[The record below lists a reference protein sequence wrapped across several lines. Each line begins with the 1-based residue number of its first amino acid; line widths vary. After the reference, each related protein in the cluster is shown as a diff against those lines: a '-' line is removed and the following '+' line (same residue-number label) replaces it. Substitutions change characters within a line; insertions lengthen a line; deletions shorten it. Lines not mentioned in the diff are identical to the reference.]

1 MKSYLR
7 NTMSDQRLT
16 DLTILS
22 VGGDI
27 LVEHE
32 HVVHR
37 FSKSHKS
44 RQCYCCDLT
53 STNFKVG

>member
-1 MKSYLR
+1 MKNDRRSS
-7 NTMSDQRLT
+7 MSDQRLT

-32 HVVHR
+32 QVVHR

-53 STNFKVG
+53 STNF